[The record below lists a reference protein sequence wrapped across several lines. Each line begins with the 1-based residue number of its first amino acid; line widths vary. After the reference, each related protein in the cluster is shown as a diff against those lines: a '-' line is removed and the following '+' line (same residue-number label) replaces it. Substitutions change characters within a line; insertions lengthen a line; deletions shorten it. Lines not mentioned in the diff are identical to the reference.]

1 MIRYEKS
8 SLITNSKDLQRRK
21 KMMMEMMMMMTMMR
35 MRMMK
40 RKKRRKKVGL
50 SSNFH
55 FQIDFFPEKGGK
67 SKKEYDGPER
77 IDLPLG
83 DDIDSALSRR
93 RGGDSEPSSSKSHK
107 SKNRGKSSGKSRKH

>member
-1 MIRYEKS
+1 MFAHKLKRF
-8 SLITNSKDLQRRK
+8 TNRK
-21 KMMMEMMMMMTMMR
+21 KMMMVMMMMMMMTMMR
-35 MRMMK
+35 RRRMK

-50 SSNFH
+50 LSTFH
-55 FQIDFFPEKGGK
+55 IQIHYFSEKGGK

-93 RGGDSEPSSSKSHK
+93 RANDSEPSSSKSHK
-107 SKNRGKSSGKSRKH
+107 SKSRGKSSGKSRKH